1 MSKQQSFH
9 VFLNERLTSAAVDIF
24 GEVEKTVVEYQE
36 ENDRLR
42 RLLRRT
48 PEIQLC
54 RIESLQ
60 LSVSEEE
67 VPPEQ
72 QEWSPSLGQKDP
84 ETTQIKEEQEEVRT
98 SQQEEQ
104 LQGVEPDI
112 IEFIFTPPCVKSE
125 CDQED
130 PRQEAILAE
139 HPTLSPLKMS
149 KLQSFREFLNER
161 LMAFAAVE
169 ISGAFVKTVVE
180 YQEENDRL
188 RRLLRI
194 TPEIQL
200 CRIESL
206 QLSVSEEEVSPE
218 QQEWSPS
225 LGQKDP
231 ETTQIK
237 EEQEEVRTSQQEE
250 QLQGVEPDIIEF
262 LFTPPCVKSECD
274 QEDPRQEAILAEHPT
289 LSPLKMSKLQSFR
302 EFLNERLTAFAAVEI
317 SGAFEKTVVEY
328 QEENDRLR
336 RLLEI
341 TPEVKLCRI
350 DSLQFSVSEEEV
362 PPEQQEWS
370 PSLGQED
377 SEPIQIKE
385 EQEEVR
391 TSQEEEQ
398 IQGLEA
404 DIIGFIF
411 SPSCVKSECDQED
424 PLQSLTLPQTQTV
437 ENREC
442 DSKLVDLKP
451 FGTVTHIKGLYI
463 PCDPPDNQNN
473 APSHSSAVSSDL
485 VGLDISPLLG
495 EHCSKPSTTS
505 RKTHSCRDCGET
517 FALKA
522 DLQRHV
528 TLTKKR
534 PSECRFCKK
543 HYNSTCKLKAHVRLC
558 HSGKPCTCP
567 VCGKIFKQKGHLSRH
582 MRIHTGEKPFSCG
595 DCGKSFR
602 LKGHLTRHK
611 LIHTGENP
619 FSCGDCGKRFS
630 LKQHLTRHKLIHTG
644 EKPFSCG
651 DCGKSFNLKK
661 TLTEHIRTH
670 TGEKPFSCGDCGK
683 SFSVKKT
690 LIEHIRTHTGE
701 KPYSC
706 GDCGKSFSVNR
717 NLTKHKL
724 THTGEKQHGCSVCGK
739 RFIQKTNLLR
749 HVKNNHKE

>member
-1 MSKQQSFH
+1 MSKLQMLC
-9 VFLNERLTSAAVDIF
+9 VFLNERLSAAAVDIF
-24 GEVEKTVVEYQE
+24 GAVEKTVVEYQE
-36 ENDRLR
+36 EKDRLR

-54 RIESLQ
+54 RIEPVQ

-72 QEWSPSLGQKDP
+72 QHCEQELSPSLGQKDP
-84 ETTQIKEEQEEVRT
+84 ETKQIKEEQEEVRT
-98 SQQEEQ
+98 SQEEEQ

-125 CDQED
+125 CDQEN
-130 PRQEAILAE
+130 PRQDPILAE
-139 HPTLSPLKMS
+139 HPTLLKMS
-149 KLQSFREFLNER
+149 KLQSFQEFLNER
-161 LMAFAAVE
+161 LTAFAAVE
-169 ISGAFVKTVVE
+169 ISGAFAKMIVE

-194 TPEIQL
+194 TPEIPL

-206 QLSVSEEEVSPE
+206 QPSVSEQEVPPE
-218 QQEWSPS
+218 QQHCEQEWSPS
-225 LGQKDP
+225 LGQKNP
-231 ETTQIK
+231 ETK
-237 EEQEEVRTSQQEE
+237 
-250 QLQGVEPDIIEF
+250 
-262 LFTPPCVKSECD
+262 
-274 QEDPRQEAILAEHPT
+274 
-289 LSPLKMSKLQSFR
+289 
-302 EFLNERLTAFAAVEI
+302 
-317 SGAFEKTVVEY
+317 
-328 QEENDRLR
+328 
-336 RLLEI
+336 
-341 TPEVKLCRI
+341 
-350 DSLQFSVSEEEV
+350 
-362 PPEQQEWS
+362 
-370 PSLGQED
+370 
-377 SEPIQIKE
+377 QIKE

-398 IQGLEA
+398 LQRVEP

-424 PLQSLTLPQTQTV
+424 QTQTV
-437 ENREC
+437 ENRER

-451 FGTVTHIKGLYI
+451 SGTVTHLKGLYI

-473 APSHSSAVSSDL
+473 ASSHSSAVSNDT
-485 VGLDISPLLG
+485 VGLDNSPLLDPSPTLG
-495 EHCSKPSTTS
+495 EHCSKPNTMP

-543 HYNSTCKLKAHVRLC
+543 RYNSTCKLKAHIRLC
-558 HSGKPCTCP
+558 HSGKPCVCP